1 MPISKSLPIFNL
13 TPVILKKFFKHIFEM
28 GVNRKLGNSAGNRLF
43 KCDCFSRWDFVP
55 LCKLYDFYKDILVY
69 PILGLKNP
77 PSGGVNFTRDGFFS
91 AGEHLRRSAFD
102 HLQLCQI
109 KKHLS
114 VDIERQLVG
123 SKSMTFK

>member
-1 MPISKSLPIFNL
+1 MSLLRVFQIAL
-13 TPVILKKFFKHIFEM
+13 R
-28 GVNRKLGNSAGNRLF
+28 GVGKGEGREKPS
-43 KCDCFSRWDFVP
+43 
-55 LCKLYDFYKDILVY
+55 
-69 PILGLKNP
+69 
-77 PSGGVNFTRDGFFS
+77 SGGGMGNFTKAGVIFS